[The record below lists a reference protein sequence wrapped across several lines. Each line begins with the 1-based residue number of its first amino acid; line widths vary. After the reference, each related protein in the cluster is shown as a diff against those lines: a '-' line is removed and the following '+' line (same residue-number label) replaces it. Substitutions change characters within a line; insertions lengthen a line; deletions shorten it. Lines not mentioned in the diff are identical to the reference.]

1 MLSRRLSF
9 GAALGALV
17 CSLQAT
23 PVLAQFYN
31 SGCGCGPVAAAPV
44 SACCAPVQ
52 PVACYQTIPVTT
64 YKQERQTVE
73 VPTYQTAYEDR
84 QVTYYRPVTQSRE
97 VEIPTVS
104 YQNVTE
110 CQTVNRDMGRWITR
124 YHPVAKCSP
133 CQVDPRPG
141 VIGWLNRSGYS
152 MRTAFMP
159 NYTTSREYVPNMVA
173 YSVPV
178 TRQVA
183 VRGTQRVTVQ
193 ETKMVAETKTEKVPV
208 QRLVMKKEEVTV
220 MRAQTVY
227 RTVPTGTA
235 MAFGGY
241 PGAPQ
246 MAFGYP
252 VIDSAQTAQRPSP
265 DPISSERSAFK
276 SDEETGSGDFK
287 RSTDATDSNIR
298 GSGLERNVLPNN
310 LDDPQPFPPQTRG
323 NDSGKRVIPAVYSK
337 SSPADAQVA
346 SSRSSG
352 SGWHAARRSGGR
364 SIAEN
369 TAARPAISVADSNIE
384 K

>member
-17 CSLQAT
+17 CSIQAS
-23 PVLAQFYN
+23 PALAQFYD
-31 SGCGCGPVAAAPV
+31 SSCGCGPVTAAPM

-73 VPTYQTAYEDR
+73 VPTYQTAYEER

-97 VEIPTVS
+97 VDVPTVS

-110 CQTVNRDMGRWITR
+110 CQTMNRDCGRWITR
-124 YHPVAKCSP
+124 YHPVAKCAP

-141 VIGWLNRSGYS
+141 VIGWLNRTGYS

-173 YSVPV
+173 YTVPV

-183 VRGTQRVTVQ
+183 VRGTRRVTVQ
-193 ETKMVAETKTEKVPV
+193 ETKMVAESRTEKVPV
-208 QRLVMKKEEVTV
+208 QRLVMKKEEITV
-220 MRAQTVY
+220 MRPQTVY

-252 VIDSAQTAQRPSP
+252 VIDSTQTAQRPQP
-265 DPISSERSAFK
+265 DPISAERSAFK
-276 SDEETGSGDFK
+276 SDEETNSQDFK
-287 RSTDATDSNIR
+287 RSSDASDSNIR
-298 GSGLERNVLPNN
+298 GSGLEEEVKPLP
-310 LDDPQPFPPQTRG
+310 DDTPTFPQTRR
-323 NDSGKRVIPAVYSK
+323 SGSDKRVIPAVYSK
-337 SSPADAQVA
+337 SSPADAQLA
-346 SSRSSG
+346 SSRSTG
-352 SGWHAARRSGGR
+352 SGWHASRRSGGR
-364 SIAEN
+364 SIVEN
-369 TAARPAISVADSNIE
+369 TAAKPSVSVADTSVE

>member
-23 PVLAQFYN
+23 PAQAQFFGN
-31 SGCGCGPVAAAPV
+31 NCGCGPVTAAPIA

-52 PVACYQTIPVTT
+52 QVACYQTVPVTT

-73 VPTYQTAYEDR
+73 VPTYQTAYEER

-193 ETKMVAETKTEKVPV
+193 ETKMVAESRTEKVPV
-208 QRLVMKKEEVTV
+208 QRLVMKKEEITV
-220 MRAQTVY
+220 MRPQTVY

-246 MAFGYP
+246 MAFGVP
-252 VIDSAQTAQRPSP
+252 VIDNTQTAQRPSP

-276 SDEETGSGDFK
+276 SDEDTSSGDFK
-287 RSTDATDSNIR
+287 RSSDATDSNIR
-298 GSGLERNVLPNN
+298 GSGLEREAGPN
-310 LDDPQPFPPQTRG
+310 LDDTPSFPQTRNNG
-323 NDSGKRVIPAVYSK
+323 SGKRVIPAVYSK

-369 TAARPAISVADSNIE
+369 TAAKPAISVADTSVE